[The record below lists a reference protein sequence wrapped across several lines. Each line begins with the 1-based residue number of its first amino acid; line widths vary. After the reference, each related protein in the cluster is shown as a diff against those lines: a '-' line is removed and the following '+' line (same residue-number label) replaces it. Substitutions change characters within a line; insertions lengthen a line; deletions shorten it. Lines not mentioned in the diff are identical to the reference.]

1 MIQIKSLAKQSNFYT
16 HVIVVEEA
24 LHKHRS
30 TSSKR
35 ISSIR
40 IEKLRRRAIILEQ
53 PNIIREGETELNS
66 ISLNIAVE
74 DTFTFQS
81 ETESYPLN
89 ESNNS

>member
-30 TSSKR
+30 TSSKS

-40 IEKLRRRAIILEQ
+40 IEKLRRRAIMLEQ
-53 PNIIREGETELNS
+53 PNIIEGETELNS

-89 ESNNS
+89 ESNSS